1 MKVPGPD
8 WPRIFKKSRFTP
20 LTLFLASIS
29 VLYGLA
35 VRVRLWAYKVK
46 IFKQKELPGFV
57 LSIGNLTAGG
67 TGKTPAVAMLAEWA
81 LGKGYRVAVLSRG
94 YGRKNKKKLLEVSD
108 GNHVQVTPEDAGDEP
123 YLLARKLPR
132 VPVVLSKNR
141 HMAGLFAK
149 NKYDSNFFILDDGF
163 QHIKLKRDF
172 NAVLIDATLPFG
184 NGQLLPRGPLREPLS
199 SLERAGAF
207 VLTRFNREAS
217 ESKAIEFLRTKFPA
231 CPVFFSEHVPVK
243 VVFPGSSGS
252 YDPEFLHGKNVIA
265 FAGIAQPGFFKGTL
279 KSLGAEISYFKA
291 FRDHYW
297 YSRDEIELL
306 VHEKKKYGADY
317 ILTTEKDMARI
328 SSLETK
334 NFDIGC
340 LSIKFKFI
348 SGEEDFFK
356 VIQDAIKNKGIPVEN
371 NL

>member
-132 VPVVLSKNR
+132 VSVVLSKNR

-340 LSIKFKFI
+340 LSIKFKLI
-348 SGEEDFFK
+348 SGEGAFFK